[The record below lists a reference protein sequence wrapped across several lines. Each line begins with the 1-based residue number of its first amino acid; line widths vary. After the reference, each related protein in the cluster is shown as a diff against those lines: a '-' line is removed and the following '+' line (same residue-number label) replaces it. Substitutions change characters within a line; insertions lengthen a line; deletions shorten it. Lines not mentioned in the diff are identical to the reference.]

1 MSNKRFKHE
10 NVNVETEEVIDTEV
24 VENTVESTIGIV
36 SSCGKLNVRETP
48 IVAENN
54 ILCVINLGETVVVD
68 LEQSTKVFY
77 KVTCA
82 SGVEGFCMKDY
93 ITLAGE

>member
-68 LEQSTKVFY
+68 LEQSTKDFY
-77 KVTCA
+77 KVRYDD
-82 SGVEGFCMKDY
+82 VEGYVMKDY